1 MKLTIELSE
10 EELERLNELIGNVN
24 HTDREDVKYAI
35 HKLIELA

>member
-10 EELERLNELIGNVN
+10 KELERLNELIGGINN
-24 HTDREDVKYAI
+24 NNKDDIKYAI